1 MIMAFDRNTF
11 DRLAVCLEYPCEETA
26 SAASQAANEP
36 GISGGLRDTLARL
49 ADWVVRDLNEAEEF
63 YTRMFDMS
71 PVCTLHAGY
80 HLFGEDYQR
89 GALLAMLRGELRA
102 AHIDEKNDLPDFL
115 PTLLRLLRHLEDP
128 EDRSLLVSSL
138 LLPALEKMTHAV
150 ERGTDPFSSLLKE
163 LPGILENEVV
173 SAPIAETTKRTVRL
187 PCLT

>member
-1 MIMAFDRNTF
+1 MAFDQNTF
-11 DRLAVCLEYPCEETA
+11 DRLAVCLEYPTEETA
-26 SAASQAANEP
+26 SAASQAAGE
-36 GISGGLRDTLARL
+36 SGLPSGMREALARL
-49 ADWVVRDLNEAEEF
+49 RDWVTRDLNEAEEL

-102 AHIDEKNDLPDFL
+102 AHVDEKNDLPDFL
-115 PTLLRLLRHLEDP
+115 PTLLRLLGRLEDP
-128 EDRSLLVSSL
+128 EDRSLLASSL
-138 LLPALEKMTHAV
+138 LLPALEKMNHSL
-150 ERGTDPFSSLLKE
+150 ERGTDAFSALLKE

-173 SAPIAETTKRTVRL
+173 NAPLAETTKRTVRL